1 MSYFTFL
8 AGKTFPPE
16 FTLDMFLGLEDET
29 STLSLKYPMDFLLVI
44 ALMEKVMLTHV
55 ISTKTLD
62 DV

>member
-1 MSYFTFL
+1 
-8 AGKTFPPE
+8 
-16 FTLDMFLGLEDET
+16 MFLGLEDET